1 MKAVSTARRLVGV
14 AARASGLDQ
23 RLPSRSPQRPAPDVL
38 FDDNWYESQYGA
50 KFDLGDGSRAAMLA
64 HFRSDG
70 VARKLDPH
78 PLFDTGYYLSQLRP
92 GESTA
97 DPIDHYLRSGVGRGL
112 NPHKLFDTGWYL
124 DHYTDV
130 AEAGLNPLVHY
141 IEHGAIEGRRSHP
154 DFDGGWYLD
163 EYADIA
169 AAGVNPLVHYCIHG
183 RAEGRFP
190 SHLAKQSKLVT
201 VNAGVVNIGHAYG
214 LGDTEWYGADALL
227 EPPVRPVVTLDPVQ
241 LADHKVA
248 SFDVWD
254 TLIHR
259 NCHPEEIK
267 IASARFLLLTHN
279 RWLRP
284 EMKDLNTLF
293 RARLAAEAQ
302 VSFGDDREYRF
313 AEAAI
318 AWVENVMV
326 QTATEDLMTAAV
338 EQLLSHE
345 IRAETNATFRNTAM
359 DPILEALAG
368 RTIIFASD
376 FYLPSEAIQRLLTVN
391 GIDCHFARTY
401 SSCEDGRAKR
411 SGAMFTRILDD
422 LGVDPRDIVHVGD
435 NKAADVT
442 AATKA
447 GITAVYHEVERSAA
461 LDTAVEDRL
470 AGDDDTYEPFIG
482 ASLAKTEAS
491 LPALET
497 TQDELRRLGVRF
509 APVAVGLA
517 LRIIE
522 EAVTNG
528 VDRIFF
534 FTREGLFL
542 KQLVDQ
548 IIEADPYTVDY
559 PETELLEVSRKA
571 TFAASLSAFTADEL
585 MRIWTV
591 YSTQSP
597 RGLAASLNLNAE
609 GTEQVFAK
617 QGLDF
622 DEPVRYPWQ
631 NDQFKRAMT
640 DPAFVAETERSILS
654 QRDLLKSYVAGKG
667 IDSGNPMIVDLGW
680 RGTIQDNLSRALD
693 LPLRGVYLGL
703 FAFLNDQPANSEK
716 TGWLFD
722 HNDADRDAWTVDE
735 VAPLEML
742 FNAVGGSVVGYER
755 TADPETTADGGS
767 GDRVTAVRHVD
778 PDEEA
783 VIAQRIVH
791 FQEGIIDALPGLVE
805 LVSRHA
811 LTSAHLRPLARKL
824 VQGLV
829 RQPPAAVAEAF
840 FNLSHNETFGT
851 GSFEDMRKLTD
862 LETSVARLDR
872 GALYSALAKAG
883 DDCRWPE
890 GLGAASQALL
900 ERVEGPRPI
909 HVPTRIFA
917 SSGDISAKGSVGVFA
932 PAPIIGS
939 GGHRT
944 IYNLARGIAA
954 TGLDVQL
961 FLDGFG
967 AGLDDVVD
975 QLRGSGVTLSPS
987 WDTSTRFDYAIATV
1001 AASAGHVEKASA
1013 SGRGYLVQD
1022 FEAYFNP
1029 VSDGYI
1035 SAESSYTDA
1044 FDFLTVGSWLGHVLE
1059 TRYGSRAFSSGL
1071 GANLDVYLPLDADDA
1086 PTPMPGTGA
1095 AAASVERENAVCFLY
1110 QPEKPRRTPQLGIEA
1125 LELLKRA
1132 CPDVSVYVYGSDAN
1146 IDLDFE
1152 VENLGLIRD
1161 LDELN
1166 QLYNRC
1172 KVGLC
1177 ISMTNPS
1184 RIPFELMAA
1193 GTVPVDVYRYN
1204 TLFDY
1209 ENDTASLAYQSP
1221 ASLAAAMIELL
1232 TSDERYRSRR
1242 QRCLE
1247 FIGNRPL
1254 GWETDVMVNTV
1265 LARISGV
1272 NVEPTPSTQLYT
1284 APPII
1289 AAKDDSGSTR
1299 AFCEWQRRSASI

>member
-1 MKAVSTARRLVGV
+1 
-14 AARASGLDQ
+14 
-23 RLPSRSPQRPAPDVL
+23 
-38 FDDNWYESQYGA
+38 
-50 KFDLGDGSRAAMLA
+50 MLA
-64 HFRSDG
+64 HFLAEG
-70 VARKLDPH
+70 AARKLDPH
-78 PLFDTGYYLSQLRP
+78 PLFDTGYYLSQLQS
-92 GESTA
+92 GESCD
-97 DPIDHYLRSGVGRGL
+97 DPIDHFLTVGASRGL
-112 NPHKLFDTGWYL
+112 NPHKLFDTAWYL

-141 IEHGAIEGRRSHP
+141 IEHGAIEGRLSGP

-163 EYADIA
+163 EYEDVA
-169 AAGVNPLVHYCIHG
+169 AAGVNPLVHFSMHG
-183 RAEGRFP
+183 EGEGRFA

-201 VNAGVVNIGHAYG
+201 VNAGVINIGHAFS
-214 LGDTEWYGADALL
+214 LEDTDWHGPQTLL
-227 EPPVRPVVTLDPVQ
+227 EPPVRPTVTLDPVQ

-259 NCHPEEIK
+259 RCHPEEIK
-267 IASARFLLLTHN
+267 LASARALLLGFH
-279 RWLRP
+279 RWLKP
-284 EMKDLNTLF
+284 ELQDLNALY
-293 RARLAAEAQ
+293 RGRLAAEAQ

-313 AEAAI
+313 SEAAI
-318 AWVENVMV
+318 AWAENSMV
-326 QTATEDLMTAAV
+326 QTASSEVMTAAV
-338 EQLLSHE
+338 EHLLTHE

-359 DPILEALAG
+359 DPIFEALSG
-368 RTIIFASD
+368 RTIVFASD
-376 FYLPSEAIQRLLTVN
+376 FYLPSEALQRLLTTN
-391 GIDCHFARTY
+391 GIDCNFARAY
-401 SSCEDGRAKR
+401 SSCEDGRSKR

-422 LGVDPRDIVHVGD
+422 LGVHPQDIVHVGD
-435 NKAADVT
+435 NRDADVT

-447 GITAVYHEVERSAA
+447 GLTAVYHEVERLPA
-461 LDTAVEDRL
+461 LDAAVEERI
-470 AGDDDTYEPFIG
+470 AGDDDTYEAFIG
-482 ASLAKTEAS
+482 ASLAKTAAS
-491 LPALET
+491 LPAPKND
-497 TQDELRRLGVRF
+497 QDELRRLGVRF

-517 LRIIE
+517 LRIVE

-528 VDRIFF
+528 IEKIFF

-548 IIEADPYTVDY
+548 VIAADPYGVAY

-571 TFAASLSAFTADEL
+571 TFAASLDSFTADEL

-597 RGLAASLNLNAE
+597 RGLAASLNINTERA
-609 GTEQVFAK
+609 EQVFGR

-631 NDQFKRAMT
+631 NEQFQRAMT
-640 DPAFVAETERSILS
+640 EPSFKAETERSMAR
-654 QRDLLKSYVAGKG
+654 QRELLRGYAASKG
-667 IDSGNPMIVDLGW
+667 MHDGNSMIVDLGW
-680 RGTIQDNLSRALD
+680 RGTIQDNLSRAID
-693 LPLRGVYLGL
+693 LPLRGIYLGL
-703 FAFLNDQPANSEK
+703 FSFLNEQPTNSEK
-716 TGWLFD
+716 VGWLFD
-722 HNDADRDAWTVDE
+722 HNDTDRDAWTVDE

-742 FNAVGGSVVGYER
+742 FNAVGGSVTGYER
-755 TADPETTADGGS
+755 DADG
-767 GDRVTAVRHVD
+767 DYVALRHVD
-778 PDEEA
+778 SDEEA
-783 VIAQRIVH
+783 VIAQRVVH
-791 FQEGIIDALPGLVE
+791 FQEGIIDALPGLVD
-805 LVSRHA
+805 LTANHA
-811 LTSAHLRPLARKL
+811 LTSAQFRPLARKL
-824 VQGLV
+824 VQGVV
-829 RQPPAAVAEAF
+829 RQPPALIAEAF

-851 GSFEDMRKLTD
+851 GTFDDMRKLSD
-862 LETSVARLDR
+862 LKDTANTLER
-872 GALYSALAKAG
+872 GALYTALADAG
-883 DDCRWPE
+883 EDCRWPE
-890 GLGAASQALL
+890 GLGAASQAIL
-900 ERVEGPRPI
+900 RTIDGPRPI

-917 SSGDISAKGSVGVFA
+917 SSADITSKGSVGLFA

-944 IYNLARGIAA
+944 IYNLAKGIAA

-967 AGLDDVVD
+967 AGLDDVVS
-975 QLRGSGVTLSPS
+975 QLRGSGVTLAAS

-1001 AASAGHVEKASA
+1001 AASAAHVEKTSA
-1013 SGRGYLVQD
+1013 NGRGYLVQD

-1071 GANLDVYLPLDADDA
+1071 GANLEVYRPLDA
-1086 PTPMPGTGA
+1086 PA
-1095 AAASVERENAVCFLY
+1095 AANAAMMSTPAGGSTVERENAVCFLY
-1110 QPEKPRRTPQLGIEA
+1110 QPEKPRRTPQLGIKA

-1132 CPDVSVYVYGSDAN
+1132 CPDVSVYVYGSDAD
-1146 IDLDFE
+1146 IDLDFD

-1161 LDELN
+1161 LDQLN
-1166 QLYNRC
+1166 ELYNRC

-1209 ENDTASLAYQSP
+1209 EDDTAALAYQSP
-1221 ASLAAAMIELL
+1221 ESLAAAMIELL
-1232 TSDERYRSRR
+1232 TSDEAYQSRR

-1247 FIGNRPL
+1247 FITNRPL
-1254 GWETDVMVNTV
+1254 GWETDVMVNAV

-1272 NVEPTPSTQLYT
+1272 EVEPTASTQLYT

-1289 AAKDDSGSTR
+1289 AAQDNSESTK
-1299 AFCEWQRRSASI
+1299 AFCEWQRRSASR